1 MKVLTLTQPWAS
13 LIAKKYKRIETRS
26 WSTSHRGDLA
36 IHASRQAAPTDLFV
50 RYLPFPLP
58 LSAIICLVKLLDCV
72 LMTDDLIREWR
83 QVYGEHEIEMGNFLP
98 GRYAWILGDVL
109 ELPTP
114 IKCRGHLGL
123 WNYPVHK

>member
-13 LIAKKYKRIETRS
+13 LIAKRYKRIETRS

-36 IHASRQAAPTDLFV
+36 IHAGRQLETTRFE
-50 RYLPFPLP
+50 RYLPYPIP
-58 LSAIICLVKLLDCV
+58 LSAIVCVVHLLGCIP
-72 LMTDDLIREWR
+72 MTDDLIRGWR
-83 QVYGEHEIEMGNFLP
+83 QVYGEREIEMGNFLP

-109 ELPTP
+109 ELPEP

>member
-13 LIAKKYKRIETRS
+13 LIAKEYKRIETRS

-36 IHASRQAAPTDLFV
+36 IHASREPAPMDLFV

-58 LSAIICLVKLLDCV
+58 LSAIICVVKLLDCV
-72 LMTDDLIREWR
+72 LMTDDLIRGWK
-83 QVYGEHEIEMGNFLP
+83 QVYGEREIEMGNFAP
-98 GRYAWILGDVL
+98 GRYAWILGQVL

-114 IKCRGHLGL
+114 IKCRGHQRL
-123 WNYPVHK
+123 WDYPVPR